1 VEVIKKG
8 SVESL
13 LVALGDRLNN
23 VNSLADVT
31 NLKFDTKKK
40 SDNAA
45 VESNKVIFLD
55 VDYPMTAIC
64 QIDSTLSGYDVTPDD
79 AEFKLYVKYTA
90 GTEIPILGPLYFR
103 VEDD

>member
-1 VEVIKKG
+1 MEVIKKG

-13 LVALGDRLNN
+13 LVAMGDRLNN
-23 VNSLADVT
+23 ITTLSAVT
-31 NLKFDTKKK
+31 NLLFDTKKK
-40 SDNAA
+40 SDGTA
-45 VESNKVIFLD
+45 VETNRPVVLD

-64 QIDSTLSGYDVTPDD
+64 EINSTLAGYDVTPDD

-90 GTEIPILGPLYFR
+90 GTEAPILGPLYFR